1 MIQDAVTIYKLII
14 LYMLGRVDFSLT
26 KGQVDD
32 FILEREYTNY
42 LTLQQVLTELTDAGL
57 IQIKSIRNRT
67 YLSITEEG
75 KKTLS
80 YFDNRISDSIKD
92 DIDSYLKANELKL
105 RNEVS
110 VQSDY
115 YKSTSGEYEAHLVA
129 KEKGVTLIDIRL
141 SVPLPEMAS
150 TICDNWTKKNQEIY
164 QILTEKL
171 F

>member
-1 MIQDAVTIYKLII
+1 
-14 LYMLGRVDFSLT
+14 MLGRVDFPLT

-129 KEKGVTLIDIRL
+129 KEKGVTLVDVRL

>member
-1 MIQDAVTIYKLII
+1 
-14 LYMLGRVDFSLT
+14 MLGRVDFSLT

-80 YFDNRISDSIKD
+80 YFDNRISNSIKD

-115 YKSTSGEYEAHLVA
+115 YKSTSGEYEAHL
-129 KEKGVTLIDIRL
+129 
-141 SVPLPEMAS
+141 
-150 TICDNWTKKNQEIY
+150 WQKKRA
-164 QILTEKL
+164 
-171 F
+171 

>member
-14 LYMLGRVDFSLT
+14 LYMLGRVDFPLT

-80 YFDNRISDSIKD
+80 YFDNRISNSIKD

-129 KEKGVTLIDIRL
+129 KEKGVTLVDIRL

>member
-1 MIQDAVTIYKLII
+1 
-14 LYMLGRVDFSLT
+14 MLGRVDFPLT

-129 KEKGVTLIDIRL
+129 KEMGVTLVDIRL

>member
-1 MIQDAVTIYKLII
+1 
-14 LYMLGRVDFSLT
+14 MLGRVDFPLT

-80 YFDNRISDSIKD
+80 YFDNRISNSIKD

-129 KEKGVTLIDIRL
+129 KEKGVTLVDIRL

>member
-1 MIQDAVTIYKLII
+1 M
-14 LYMLGRVDFSLT
+14 
-26 KGQVDD
+26 
-32 FILEREYTNY
+32 
-42 LTLQQVLTELTDAGL
+42 
-57 IQIKSIRNRT
+57 
-67 YLSITEEG
+67 

-129 KEKGVTLIDIRL
+129 KEKGVTLVDIRL

>member
-1 MIQDAVTIYKLII
+1 
-14 LYMLGRVDFSLT
+14 MLGRVDFSLT

-129 KEKGVTLIDIRL
+129 KEKGVTLVDIRL